1 MECPEGVGLA
11 GWGWGGMEQAEKH
24 TQGCVFPAH
33 PQNGKT
39 CLKMMPVSLPT
50 SDKRKRKL
58 SGSKVC

>member
-1 MECPEGVGLA
+1 MGV
-11 GWGWGGMEQAEKH
+11 GGMEQAEKH